1 MLRLARFTLEF
12 IFHGEFLSEVEMD
25 NYEAEKEVRV
35 EK

>member
-1 MLRLARFTLEF
+1 MQRLAYFILEF

-25 NYEAEKEVRV
+25 NYKAEKEVQV